1 MINAILGW
9 VKSAM
14 EWVLSFLP
22 KSPFTAVLNAIED
35 IPFLD
40 ALNWF
45 IPVSTF
51 VAIGEAWLVAI
62 GVYYLYSIVLR
73 WIKAV

>member
-22 KSPFTAVLNAIED
+22 KSPFTAVLNAIGD

-45 IPVSTF
+45 IPNIISIHSF
-51 VAIGEAWLVAI
+51 IFVAI

>member
-1 MINAILGW
+1 MIDTILGW

-14 EWVLSFLP
+14 GWVLSFLP
-22 KSPFTAVLNAIED
+22 KSPFTSILNAMED

-51 VAIGEAWLVAI
+51 VAIGEAWLVAVGI
-62 GVYYLYSIVLR
+62 YYLYSIVLR